1 MLKLDGSYGEGG
13 GQILR
18 TAFSLSC
25 ITGKPVEIYNIR
37 AARKKPG
44 LQPQHLTG
52 VLGCAEIARAEVVGA
67 ELNSTRLVFIPKK
80 HKGGE
85 YLFDVEKTVGKGSAG
100 SITLL
105 LQAILLPLCL
115 ANGPSRLI
123 LRGGTHVTWS
133 PSFHFFNEVLL
144 PTLRKTGI
152 QTHAELK
159 QWGFYPIGKGEVS
172 VEITPVKRLMPLQL
186 ENRGNLKRISGLSAA
201 ANLPAH
207 IAQRQK
213 EAALNLL
220 RNEGYEADI
229 EIVEAAAIGR
239 GTFCFINPEFENG
252 IAGFGALGEIHKR
265 AETVGEEAA
274 RAFLDYMKSGAAVDL
289 HLADQILPYLALA
302 EGSSSYTTQ
311 EITRHLLTNI
321 WVVQQFLEREIRVE
335 GELKQA
341 GRVTI
346 S

>member
-18 TAFSLSC
+18 TALSLAC
-25 ITGKPVEIYNIR
+25 ISGKPVEIYNIR

-52 VLGCAEIARAEVVGA
+52 VLGCTEIAKAEVVGA
-67 ELNSTRLVFIPKK
+67 ELNSTHLTFFPKK
-80 HKGGE
+80 HEGGE

-105 LQAILLPLCL
+105 LQAILLPLCF
-115 ANGPSRLI
+115 AKTPSRLI

-133 PSFHFFNEVLL
+133 PSFHYFDEVLL
-144 PTLRKTGI
+144 PTLRKMGI
-152 QTHAELK
+152 QAHAELK
-159 QWGFYPIGKGEVS
+159 QWGFYPIGKGEVT
-172 VEITPVKRLMPLQL
+172 VEITPIERLQPLQL
-186 ENRGNLKRISGLSAA
+186 ENRGSLKRISGISAV

-220 RNEGYEADI
+220 RKEGYEADI
-229 EIVEAAAIGR
+229 EITEALAIGK
-239 GTFCFINPEFENG
+239 GTFCFIKPEFDHAV
-252 IAGFGALGEIHKR
+252 AGFGALGEIHKK

-274 RAFLDYMKSGAAVDL
+274 RAFLDYMKSDAAVDL

-311 EITRHLLTNI
+311 EITQHLLTNI

-341 GRVTI
+341 GRIIV